1 MEQELTRRVLTFA
14 KNHSNRMREE
24 TAIES
29 SIQEEDLKQY
39 LQHVIREV
47 KGKATANTKGIK
59 ENCSLHQNGYLSF
72 VFLSLL

>member
-29 SIQEEDLKQY
+29 SIQEEDL
-39 LQHVIREV
+39 QHVIREV
-47 KGKATANTKGIK
+47 KGKATDNTKGIK
-59 ENCSLHQNGYLSF
+59 ENCSLHQNGYLYF
-72 VFLSLL
+72 VSLSLL